1 MSSSFSIPAM
11 VLRPFVHWHLL
22 KRLFALHNYL
32 KSVLFVLTVLGWKT
46 SLKIRGFDGRF
57 APFRLLFTTKFCLH
71 MILLLRRYGGD
82 YFAQLFIAFLA
93 IFLHVNKLIYMYHYA
108 TRNSAYVI
116 DKIDFL
122 VYFFTDMIQVCFSVL
137 KTIINLIY
145 FIHKQLYTT

>member
-1 MSSSFSIPAM
+1 M
-11 VLRPFVHWHLL
+11 
-22 KRLFALHNYL
+22 
-32 KSVLFVLTVLGWKT
+32 
-46 SLKIRGFDGRF
+46 
-57 APFRLLFTTKFCLH
+57 FCLN

-82 YFAQLFIAFLA
+82 YFAQLFTAFLA

-137 KTIINLIY
+137 KTIISLIY
-145 FIHKQLYTT
+145 FIH